1 MTVRGEE
8 SEVRGLEIG
17 VSTGGVRTSV
27 TLLLFEVTSFAW
39 SAQFS
44 EAPPVVWLW
53 ACGSNPAGMRSTEIA
68 ILWARRGFR
77 LILMGQ
83 WSQTL
88 CYRCFISRGR
98 RQFAA
103 SWQFVI
109 CHFLFPDMRPV
120 IFDTDIGTDVDD
132 ILALVLLAKAPE
144 LQLIGVT
151 TVYGDTLLRA
161 RIAQVTRDLLQ
172 RKEVAVIPGESRT
185 LTGRQIFWAGL
196 EGYGVPGLD
205 QVQIPESIGA
215 VHYLVESAQRYGN
228 DLEILATGPLT
239 NIASAIAKSPEALS
253 RIKHLYLMGGAF
265 WMDRYE
271 HNIRCDPEAAK
282 IVFASGIPI
291 TAIGLDLTLRV
302 RLGKKDVQRIGQIGG
317 GLGPLLQDQILRWW
331 ALWQITENHPHDPLA
346 ALAMV
351 RPDLF
356 IFETWD
362 VEIVAEG
369 RREGLTH
376 LVENKNSNIRIGF
389 DVLARTAEREIVRRI
404 VE

>member
-1 MTVRGEE
+1 
-8 SEVRGLEIG
+8 
-17 VSTGGVRTSV
+17 
-27 TLLLFEVTSFAW
+27 
-39 SAQFS
+39 
-44 EAPPVVWLW
+44 
-53 ACGSNPAGMRSTEIA
+53 
-68 ILWARRGFR
+68 
-77 LILMGQ
+77 
-83 WSQTL
+83 
-88 CYRCFISRGR
+88 
-98 RQFAA
+98 
-103 SWQFVI
+103 
-109 CHFLFPDMRPV
+109 MRPV

-161 RIAQVTRDLLQ
+161 RIAQVTCDLLQ

-215 VHYLVESAQRYGN
+215 VHYLVESAQRYRN

-265 WMDRYE
+265 WMDRCE
-271 HNIRCDPEAAK
+271 HNIRCDPEAAG

-302 RLGKKDVQRIGQIGG
+302 RLGRKDVETIGRIGG
-317 GLGPLLQDQILRWW
+317 GLGPVLQDQILRWW
-331 ALWQITENHPHDPLA
+331 ELWQITENHPHDPLT

-356 IFETWD
+356 RFETWG
-362 VEIVAEG
+362 VEIATEG
-369 RREGLTH
+369 RREGLTR
-376 LVENKNSNIRIGF
+376 LVENKSSNIRVGF
-389 DVLARTAEREIVRRI
+389 DVFVRTAEREIVRRI